1 MITTNKVRFTV
12 LIPPGKWERLK
23 AAAEVSEV
31 TISEF
36 IRRSLDEALEA
47 QAGSESSSAA
57 IKVRTQ
63 ITKKDK
69 ESQLRLEVIEAA
81 KSMGGPFTT
90 PQLNAKLG
98 RENDIRSKAD
108 VWYALKD
115 LVNEGLIIY
124 VQQELTMPHDVF
136 AWNAGQDAG
145 QDAGRI
151 D

>member
-47 QAGSESSSAA
+47 PSAA

-90 PQLNAKLG
+90 PQLNAKLD

-124 VQQELTMPHDVF
+124 V
-136 AWNAGQDAG
+136 
-145 QDAGRI
+145 
-151 D
+151 